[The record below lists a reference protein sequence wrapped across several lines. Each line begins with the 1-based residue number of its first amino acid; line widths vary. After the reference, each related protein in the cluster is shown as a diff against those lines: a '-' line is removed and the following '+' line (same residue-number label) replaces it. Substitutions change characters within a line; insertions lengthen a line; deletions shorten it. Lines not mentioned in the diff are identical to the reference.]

1 MEIEYL
7 LYITTIYYLSGNN
20 EEVYIDFSRKE
31 NISGSVE
38 LIYVFWELPL
48 LEAEDKIYKEID
60 KY

>member
-1 MEIEYL
+1 M